1 MSIFSRPGR
10 TSLQAARWELAD
22 LSKTLGEGTQLETQP
37 YSRQDSLVGDD
48 VVRLTP
54 FVHQPGIGLQPHPGA
69 PLAQHPEDCYLT
81 LPCLYHWG
89 REKREVAQR
98 LSWAPQ
104 GRGQV
109 VPRHRSKNCSRHT
122 VLHVRVSLHRMALY
136 QLPVQVSSRTP
147 HHSSCRPQEH
157 KGARPGLHSCQ
168 PTDLPQPQCPS
179 LGCSPQH
186 SPLTWLSAQYIMSA
200 ACTNWYPDP
209 VLHSSSSV

>member
-136 QLPVQVSSRTP
+136 QAGHLITAPADLRNT
-147 HHSSCRPQEH
+147 REH
-157 KGARPGLHSCQ
+157 GQ
-168 PTDLPQPQCPS
+168 
-179 LGCSPQH
+179 GCTAASPQTCH
-186 SPLTWLSAQYIMSA
+186 SP
-200 ACTNWYPDP
+200 
-209 VLHSSSSV
+209 SVPP